1 MTDAFLWRNIQQK
14 DTVGVECKQ
23 LKSVNMKP
31 VKFFLT
37 LFCSLLAFH
46 ASAQNTDGGATELL
60 KKVSDKYQ
68 SYSSMQFRYTLK
80 ATKDDE
86 TLQTTTGDFA
96 IKGSKYRTVFN
107 GQRFFCDGTTIWN
120 YQKATNEVSIYDYDP
135 DDDDN
140 MMNPQRILKNWNA
153 HFRAKYIRDE
163 YIGGQSVAL
172 IDLTPK
178 TAQSY
183 YRIRLH
189 VDKSNSRIM
198 RISVYDKDNTVYA
211 YYIEQFKANVTLSDG
226 YFVFDKS
233 KYPAVEV
240 NDMR

>member
-1 MTDAFLWRNIQQK
+1 MTARFFMRNIQQK
-14 DTVGVECKQ
+14 IIVGVDCYQ
-23 LKSVNMKP
+23 MKSVNMKP
-31 VKFFLT
+31 VILIVT
-37 LFCSLLAFH
+37 LLCSLLAFS

-80 ATKDDE
+80 ATKDNK
-86 TLQTTTGDFA
+86 TLHTITGDFA
-96 IKGSKYRTVFN
+96 IKGSKYRTGFN
-107 GQRFFCDGTTIWN
+107 GQDFFCDGTTIWN
-120 YQKATNEVSIYDYDP
+120 YQKETNEVSIYDYDP
-135 DDDDN
+135 EDDDN
-140 MMNPQRILKNWNA
+140 MMNPQRILKNWYA

-163 YIGGQSVAL
+163 YVGGKSVAL

-189 VDKSNSRIM
+189 VDKSGNRIV

-233 KYPAVEV
+233 TYPNVEV

>member
-1 MTDAFLWRNIQQK
+1 
-14 DTVGVECKQ
+14 
-23 LKSVNMKP
+23 MKP
-31 VKFFLT
+31 MKFIVT
-37 LFCSLLAFH
+37 LLCSLLAFS

-80 ATKDDE
+80 ATKE
-86 TLQTTTGDFA
+86 NKTLQTTTGDFA
-96 IKGSKYRTVFN
+96 LKGNKYRTVFN
-107 GQRFFCDGTTIWN
+107 GQSFFCDGKTIWN
-120 YQKATNEVSIYDYDP
+120 YQKETNEVSIYDYDP
-135 DDDDN
+135 EDDDN

-163 YIGGQSVAL
+163 YISGQSVAL

-189 VDKSNSRIM
+189 VDKGNSRIT

-233 KYPAVEV
+233 KYPDVEV